1 MSTAALGAKGE
12 DRGVT
17 LIELVIGMALMG
29 FLAALI
35 IPVVWY
41 GRFGANPMPTAQATA
56 IAQSTLET
64 AMTASYAQPFPNCSS
79 CKPQCSTYSQNDYG
93 VAVGCTAS
101 ALSGATAEYLT
112 VQVTGPSGA
121 DITLGAWRTKYI
133 FSSAA
138 APGNGNGNGNGN
150 GKGKGKGKGK
160 NNGKGKG

>member
-64 AMTASYAQPFPNCSS
+64 AMTASYAQPFPNCNCTIS
-79 CKPQCSTYSQNDYG
+79 CNPPLSSQNDYG
-93 VAVGCTAS
+93 VAVACSAS
-101 ALSGATAEYLT
+101 VLSGTKAAEYLT
-112 VQVTGPSGA
+112 VRVTGPSGA
-121 DITLGAWRTKYI
+121 DITLGAWRTRYI

-138 APGNGNGNGNGN
+138 APGNGNGNGKGKGN
-150 GKGKGKGKGK
+150 GKG
-160 NNGKGKG
+160 NG

>member
-64 AMTASYAQPFPNCSS
+64 AMTASYAQPFPNCNCTIS
-79 CKPQCSTYSQNDYG
+79 CNPPLSSQNDYG

-121 DITLGAWRTKYI
+121 DITLGAWRTRYI

-138 APGNGNGNGNGN
+138 APGNGNGNGKGKGN
-150 GKGKGKGKGK
+150 GKG
-160 NNGKGKG
+160 NG